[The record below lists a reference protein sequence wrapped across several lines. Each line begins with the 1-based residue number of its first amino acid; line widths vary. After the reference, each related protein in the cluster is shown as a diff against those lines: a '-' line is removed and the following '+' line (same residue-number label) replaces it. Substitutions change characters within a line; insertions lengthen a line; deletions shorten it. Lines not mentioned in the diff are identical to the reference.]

1 LGSRAVEVLVIE
13 GGNVKSDPANLLE
26 IAGIK
31 TPLIGFYDVPD
42 ARPFEPFARPR
53 RCLFSCYQNW
63 LAGESICISK
73 NDCSCRGGGYW
84 VGGVEFTSRDSLA
97 HTLTQKEGFKSSPEL
112 MKRWLDNQKPY
123 NIEHR
128 YVVIGPLRD
137 DQYDYLRTITFFVN
151 PDQLSLLLLGT
162 EYRNASVDTHPA
174 FTAFG
179 SGCGQLAALFED
191 LDPDIPRAI
200 IGATDIAMREHLPP
214 DILALTVNKPMY
226 RQLCELDEN
235 SFLYKPFWKRLR
247 IARGAE
253 VDDAQ

>member
-1 LGSRAVEVLVIE
+1 M
-13 GGNVKSDPANLLE
+13 KPDPKNLLE

-42 ARPFEPFARPR
+42 PEPFEPFARPE
-53 RCLFSCYQNW
+53 RCIFSCYENW
-63 LAGESICISK
+63 LKGESICISES
-73 NDCSCRGGGYW
+73 DSSCRGGGYW
-84 VGGVEFTSRDSLA
+84 IGGVEFTSRDNFAKSL
-97 HTLTQKEGFKSSPEL
+97 TEREGFKSSPEL
-112 MKRWLDNQKPY
+112 MNQWLDNQKPY
-123 NIEHR
+123 KIEHG

-137 DQYDYLRTITFFVN
+137 EQYKYLKTVTFFVN

-162 EYRNASVDTHPA
+162 EYHNASVNVNPT

-179 SGCGQLAALFED
+179 SGCGQLAALFGNH
-191 LDPDIPRAI
+191 LDSDIPKAI

-235 SFLYKPFWKRLR
+235 SFLFRTFWKTLR
-247 IARGAE
+247 KARGE
-253 VDDAQ
+253 VINDTQ

>member
-1 LGSRAVEVLVIE
+1 MRP
-13 GGNVKSDPANLLE
+13 DPTNLLE

-42 ARPFEPFARPR
+42 PKPFEPFAKPK
-53 RCLFSCYQNW
+53 RCFFSCYENW
-63 LAGESICISK
+63 LRGESICISV
-73 NDCSCRGGGYW
+73 DDSLCRGGGYW
-84 VGGVEFTSRDSLA
+84 VGGVEFATRDNFA
-97 HTLTQKEGFKSSPEL
+97 KGLTEREGFKSSSEL
-112 MKRWLDNQKPY
+112 MRQWLDNQKPY
-123 NIEHR
+123 QIEKG
-128 YVVIGPLRD
+128 YVVIGPLKD
-137 DQYDYLRTITFFVN
+137 DQYDYLKTITFFVN

-162 EYRNASVDTHPA
+162 EYQNASVNINPA

-179 SGCGQLAALFED
+179 SGCGQLAALFGNF
-191 LDPDIPRAI
+191 DPDIPKAI

-247 IARGAE
+247 KARGE
-253 VDDAQ
+253 VINEAQSTDEK